1 MFQFHPKV
9 ELKTLSFGLF
19 LASRSREKEVR
30 SQLLL
35 SLNTFF
41 SLSHLLTSSWLV
53 FCSFQWGEG
62 EREHVISV
70 LTRLR
75 DFVFFRPDR
84 LFKF

>member
-19 LASRSREKEVR
+19 LASRSREKEAR

-41 SLSHLLTSSWLV
+41 SPLSSSHLFLAGILLL
-53 FCSFQWGEG
+53 
-62 EREHVISV
+62 SV
-70 LTRLR
+70 G
-75 DFVFFRPDR
+75 
-84 LFKF
+84 